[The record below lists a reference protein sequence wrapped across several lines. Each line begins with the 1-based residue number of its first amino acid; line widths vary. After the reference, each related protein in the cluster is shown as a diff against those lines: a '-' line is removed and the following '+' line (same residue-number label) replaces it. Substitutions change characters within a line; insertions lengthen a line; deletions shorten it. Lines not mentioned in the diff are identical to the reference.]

1 MSLFK
6 VCFKL
11 NDSRKPMDI
20 VTFENHYGFF
30 ARPDWV
36 VKCLE
41 AYVQMSTE
49 MNSKLVKSQK
59 PKTRAIHKGY

>member
-1 MSLFK
+1 
-6 VCFKL
+6 
-11 NDSRKPMDI
+11 MDI